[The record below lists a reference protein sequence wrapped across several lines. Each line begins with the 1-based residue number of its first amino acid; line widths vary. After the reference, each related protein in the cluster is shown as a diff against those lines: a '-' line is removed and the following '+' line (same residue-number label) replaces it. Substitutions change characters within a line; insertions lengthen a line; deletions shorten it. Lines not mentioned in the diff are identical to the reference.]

1 VRIATAFAKP
11 VAVVTN
17 AMTDFRQGLICL
29 KGIAMK
35 IHGLATA
42 ILALALAGAF
52 IAPPA
57 ARADD
62 DIVIGFAVAQS
73 GPVEGY
79 DDNGVKMAQ
88 VFIDDINAKGG
99 VLGRKLRAVF
109 ADTKSDRAEGAKAG
123 QEVLHEGADIVIG
136 TCDYD
141 YGAPALLQAQKAGKI
156 SVFLCASD
164 AKAGIAGVGAY
175 SFTAGLAA
183 QLEGGS
189 LAEWGYEK
197 KGFRNGYVLLDDSV
211 EYTKS
216 VCAGFDWLFPKKGG
230 TIVGRDTFKN
240 GDASV
245 AAQVTRLRAAI
256 TEKKADVI
264 MFCSYLPGGA
274 SAIRQIRAAGIDL
287 PILAS
292 TTFDGTYWL
301 DGVPDLTNFY
311 VASQASVYGDDPRPE
326 VAALID
332 RYKAKFKDGPVTQYA
347 FPVYAFLQLWTKAVE
362 KAGTLDA
369 DKVVAVLNTYHDEPT
384 ILGPRSFS
392 PKLHI
397 QDQSPLFIIS
407 ISNRAGKVVDTWRI
421 SEAIPN
427 DILYRLKK

>member
-1 VRIATAFAKP
+1 VSSKRILFGAMLGLGLLGVAFGSP
-11 VAVVTN
+11 VAS
-17 AMTDFRQGLICL
+17 
-29 KGIAMK
+29 
-35 IHGLATA
+35 
-42 ILALALAGAF
+42 
-52 IAPPA
+52 A
-57 ARADD
+57 AD
-62 DIVIGFAVAQS
+62 DIVIGLAVAQS
-73 GPVEGY
+73 GPVAGY
-79 DDNGVKMAQ
+79 DDNGTKMAQ

-99 VLGRKLRAVF
+99 VLGRKLRAVY

-123 QEVLHEGADIVIG
+123 QEVLRQHADVVIG

-141 YGAPALLQAQKAGKI
+141 YGAPALLQAQNAGKI
-156 SVFLCASD
+156 SIFLCASD
-164 AKAGIAGVGAY
+164 AKAGIAGVGPL

-183 QLEGGS
+183 QLEGAT

-216 VCAGFDWLFPKKGG
+216 VCSGFDWMFPKKGG
-230 TIVGRDTFKN
+230 AIVGRDTFKN

-245 AAQVTRLRAAI
+245 ATQVTRLLAAI
-256 TEKKADVI
+256 SEKKVDAI

-274 SAIRQIRAAGIDL
+274 SAIRQIRAAGINL

-311 VASQASVYGDDPRPE
+311 VASQASVYGDEPRPE
-326 VAALID
+326 VAALIE

-347 FPVYAFLQLWTKAVE
+347 FPIYAFLQLWSNAVE
-362 KAGTLDA
+362 KAGTIDA
-369 DKVVAVLNTYHDEPT
+369 AKVVAVLNTFHDEPT
-384 ILGPRSFS
+384 VLGPRSFTA
-392 PKLHI
+392 KLHI
-397 QDQSPLFIIS
+397 QDQSPLFVVS
-407 ISNRAGKVVDTWRI
+407 ISNRAGKVVDNWRI

-427 DILYRLKK
+427 DVLYRLKK

>member
-1 VRIATAFAKP
+1 
-11 VAVVTN
+11 
-17 AMTDFRQGLICL
+17 
-29 KGIAMK
+29 MK
-35 IHGLATA
+35 IHGLAAA
-42 ILALALAGAF
+42 ILALAFAGASN
-52 IAPPA
+52 APPA
-57 ARADD
+57 ARAAD
-62 DIVIGFAVAQS
+62 DIVVGLAVAQS

-99 VLGRKLRAVF
+99 LLGRKLRAVF

-123 QEVLHEGADIVIG
+123 QAVLHEGADIVIG
-136 TCDYD
+136 TTDYD

-156 SVFLCASD
+156 SVFMGAED
-164 AKAGIAGVGAY
+164 VKAGVAGVGPN
-175 SFTAGLAA
+175 SFTGGIAA
-183 QLEGGS
+183 QLEGAA

-197 KGFRNGYVLLDDSV
+197 KGFRNAYVLLDDSV

-230 TIVGRDTFKN
+230 TIVGHDTFKN
-240 GDASV
+240 GDASI

-256 TEKKADVI
+256 EEKKVDVV

-287 PILAS
+287 PIFAS
-292 TTFDGTYWL
+292 ATFDGTYWL
-301 DGVPDLTNFY
+301 DSVPDLTNFY
-311 VASQASVYGDDPRPE
+311 VATQASVYGDEPRPE

-332 RYKAKFKDGPVTQYA
+332 RYKAKFKEAPVTEFA
-347 FPVYAFLQLWTKAVE
+347 FPIYAFLELWAKAVE
-362 KAGTLDA
+362 RAGTVDT
-369 DKVVAVLNTYHDEPT
+369 DKVVAVLNTFHDEPT

-397 QDQSPLFIIS
+397 QDQSPLDIIS
-407 ISNRAGKVVDTWRI
+407 ISNRTGKVVDSWRI

-427 DILYRLKK
+427 DVLYRLKK